1 MSEELELGKKR
12 VCSGCKTKFYDF
24 KKKPILCPTC
34 NTEFDDLFFLKKIKN
49 LKKSS
54 LLEEE
59 DPDFI
64 SGYND
69 IDDTDD
75 DLVDDEDSI
84 EVSLNKNIYSDE
96 EEE

>member
-24 KKKPILCPTC
+24 KKKPILCPMC
-34 NTEFDDLFFLKKIKN
+34 NAEFDDLFFLRKIKTS
-49 LKKSS
+49 KKSS
-54 LLEEE
+54 MLDEE

-64 SGYND
+64 SGYAD
-69 IDDTDD
+69 VDDTDE
-75 DLVDDEDSI
+75 DLVDDGDSI